1 MSTGPKTPKKRSV
14 HAAKRESVHVRFK
27 SVRAALLSAKKKTLE
42 GGDGCAQLIRMGVGE
57 GRRMGD
63 ILVEAKPLINQALK
77 LSEEMLPLLVQ
88 VRSSLM
94 RKAD

>member
-1 MSTGPKTPKKRSV
+1 MDAHSSY
-14 HAAKRESVHVRFK
+14 
-27 SVRAALLSAKKKTLE
+27 
-42 GGDGCAQLIRMGVGE
+42 GCVVGE

-88 VRSSLM
+88 VRSNLM
-94 RKAD
+94 QKAD